1 MDRVHRPRRAVVT
14 GIGVICA
21 IGHNVRE
28 FEDSL
33 RAGRDG
39 RGPMHSPEE
48 NGEPWY
54 LRFTHAA
61 QIHDYV
67 PTDHFALKE
76 ADMLDRFA
84 QLAVV
89 AAREAV
95 SHSGIEWTPELRET
109 TAIVTGSC
117 IGGQTTEDRGFVEVY
132 KRGRPRPHPMTIPKT
147 MANAGAS
154 AISMELGITGPAF
167 TVATACAS
175 SAHAIGQ
182 ALSMIR
188 SGMCDVTLAGGS
200 EATFSPGILMA
211 WESMRVVSPTFC
223 RPFSR
228 DRNGMMLGEG
238 GAMLVI
244 ESLEHA
250 EARGAKPLAEIAGV
264 GMSSD
269 AHHVTQPSAEGA
281 ARAIARALNDAGIGP
296 EQVGYVNAHGTGTLV
311 NDVTETRALHQA
323 FGDHAVR
330 LAVSSTKS
338 MHGHTLGA
346 AGAIESA
353 AAILAL
359 REGFLP
365 PTIHYNE
372 RDPECDLAY
381 VPNLG
386 RAWDGEYAMSNSFA
400 FGGLNAVL
408 VLRRL

>member
-1 MDRVHRPRRAVVT
+1 MHRAVVT
-14 GIGVICA
+14 GIGVTCA
-21 IGHNVRE
+21 IGRNVAEFTQALRE
-28 FEDSL
+28 
-33 RAGRDG
+33 GRDG
-39 RGPMHSPEE
+39 AVAMHSPDP
-48 NGEPWY
+48 NSEPWD
-54 LRFTHAA
+54 LRFTRAA
-61 QIHDYV
+61 QMHEFLAA
-67 PTDHFALKE
+67 DHFQPKE

-95 SHSGIEWTPELRET
+95 KQSGIEWTPELRET

-154 AISMELGITGPAF
+154 AISMEHGITGPAF

-188 SGMCDVTLAGGS
+188 SGMSDVVLAGGS

-211 WESMRVVSPTFC
+211 WESMRVVSPTVC

-238 GAMLVI
+238 GAILVI

-250 EARGAKPLAEIAGV
+250 LARGAKPLAEIAGV

-281 ARAIARALNDAGIGP
+281 ARAITRGLKDAGIHA
-296 EQVGYVNAHGTGTLV
+296 EQVSYVNAHGTGTTV
-311 NDVTETRALHQA
+311 NDSTETRALHQA
-323 FGDHAVR
+323 FGAHATR
-330 LAVSSTKS
+330 ICVSSTKS

-353 AAILAL
+353 AAIQAL

-372 RDPECDLAY
+372 PDPECDLDY
-381 VPNLG
+381 VPNLM
-386 RAWDGEYAMSNSFA
+386 RKWDGEYAMSNSFA